1 MPAPV
6 TAPIGV
12 VLARTAKTAG
22 RAFDQA
28 LAAAGGSQ
36 PIWQILISLKTRPAA
51 NQRELADAVG
61 IQGATLT
68 HHLNGMETAG
78 LVTRRRDPGN
88 RRVHLVELTDHG
100 EKLFHR
106 LAEAAIAHDQ
116 RMRKG
121 LTETEIAQ
129 LAGLLHRLAANV
141 TDTTHERDR
150 THPNSDA
157 QEG

>member
-1 MPAPV
+1 MPAPAI
-6 TAPIGV
+6 APIGV
-12 VLARTAKTAG
+12 VLSRTAKTAS

-36 PIWQILISLKTRPAA
+36 PVWQILISLKTSPVA

-78 LVTRRRDPGN
+78 LVTRRRDPEN
-88 RRVHLVELTDHG
+88 RRVHLVELTEDG
-100 EKLFHR
+100 EALFHR
-106 LAEAAIAHDQ
+106 LASAAIAHDK

-121 LTETEIAQ
+121 LSEAEIAT
-129 LAGLLHRLAANV
+129 LADLLHRLAENV
-141 TDTTHERDR
+141 SNGGH
-150 THPNSDA
+150 
-157 QEG
+157 

>member
-1 MPAPV
+1 MPAPA

-36 PIWQILISLKTRPAA
+36 PVWQILISLKTRPVA

-78 LVTRRRDPGN
+78 LVTRRRDPDN
-88 RRVHLVELTDHG
+88 RRVHLVTLTPEG
-100 EKLFHR
+100 EQLFLR
-106 LAEAAIAHDQ
+106 LASAAIAHDE

-121 LTETEIAQ
+121 LSDAEIAQ
-129 LAGLLHRLAANV
+129 LADLLHRLAANV
-141 TDTTHERDR
+141 TD
-150 THPNSDA
+150 S
-157 QEG
+157 

>member
-1 MPAPV
+1 VPAPA

-36 PIWQILISLKTRPAA
+36 PVWQILISLKTRPVA

-68 HHLNGMETAG
+68 HHLNGMEAAG
-78 LVTRRRDPGN
+78 LVTRRRDPDN
-88 RRVHLVELTDHG
+88 RRVHLVTLTPEG
-100 EKLFHR
+100 EQLFLR
-106 LAEAAIAHDQ
+106 LASAAIAHDE

-121 LTETEIAQ
+121 LSDAEIAQ
-129 LAGLLHRLAANV
+129 LADLLHRLAANV
-141 TDTTHERDR
+141 TD
-150 THPNSDA
+150 S
-157 QEG
+157 

>member
-1 MPAPV
+1 MPPPT

-36 PIWQILISLKTRPAA
+36 PIWQILISLKTTSTA
-51 NQRELADAVG
+51 NQRELADTVG

-78 LVTRRRDPGN
+78 LVTRRRDPAN
-88 RRVHLVELTDHG
+88 RRVHLVELTDDG

-106 LAEAAIAHDQ
+106 LATAAIAHDQ
-116 RMRKG
+116 RMRRG
-121 LTETEIAQ
+121 FSDTEIAQ
-129 LAGLLHRLAANV
+129 LADLLTRLAHNV
-141 TDTTHERDR
+141 TDT
-150 THPNSDA
+150 
-157 QEG
+157 

>member
-1 MPAPV
+1 MPAPA
-6 TAPIGV
+6 TTPIGV

-36 PIWQILISLKTRPAA
+36 PVWQILISLKTRPVA

-78 LVTRRRDPGN
+78 LVTRRRDPDN
-88 RRVHLVELTDHG
+88 RRVHLVTLTPDG
-100 EKLFHR
+100 EQLFLR
-106 LAEAAIAHDQ
+106 LASAAIAHDE

-121 LTETEIAQ
+121 LSDTEIAQ
-129 LAGLLHRLAANV
+129 LADLLHRLAANV
-141 TDTTHERDR
+141 TGT
-150 THPNSDA
+150 
-157 QEG
+157 

>member
-1 MPAPV
+1 VPAPA

-36 PIWQILISLKTRPAA
+36 PVWQILISLKTRPVA

-68 HHLNGMETAG
+68 HHLNGMEATG
-78 LVTRRRDPGN
+78 LVTRRRDPDN
-88 RRVHLVELTDHG
+88 RRVHLVTLTPDG
-100 EKLFHR
+100 EQLFLR
-106 LAEAAIAHDQ
+106 LASAAIAHDE

-121 LTETEIAQ
+121 LSDAEIAQ
-129 LAGLLHRLAANV
+129 LADLLHRLAGNV
-141 TDTTHERDR
+141 TDT
-150 THPNSDA
+150 
-157 QEG
+157 